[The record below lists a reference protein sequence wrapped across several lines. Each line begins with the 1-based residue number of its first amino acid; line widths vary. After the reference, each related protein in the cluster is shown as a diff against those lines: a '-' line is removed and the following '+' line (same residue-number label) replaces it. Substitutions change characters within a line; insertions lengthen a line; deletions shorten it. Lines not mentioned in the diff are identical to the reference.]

1 MKKQKKFP
9 IAVITKAGILGGIA
23 SIFTLVHISVWFA
36 PPFYK
41 IDLADAIVL
50 IGGYALGPASVLYMQ
65 IVKILLNLILDG
77 TTTFFIG
84 EFANFL
90 MGLVFVLP
98 ASIIFDKKKD
108 FKFVIIGIAVS
119 VVIVCI
125 ISSLVNVYITIP
137 AYSKAF
143 GIPIDEI
150 INMGSIVN
158 PKIVNMQTLV
168 LFGIVP
174 FNVLKCTINSVIS
187 ITLYKKLSQ
196 VLKLEQKN

>member
-1 MKKQKKFP
+1 MKKLKKFS
-9 IAVITKAGILGGIA
+9 IEVLTKAGMLGGIA

-90 MGLVFVLP
+90 MGFVFVLP
-98 ASIIFDKKKD
+98 ASIIYQKKKD
-108 FKFVIIGIAVS
+108 FKSVIIGIAVS
-119 VVIVCI
+119 IVLVCI
-125 ISSLVNVYITIP
+125 VSSIVNVYFTIP

-143 GIPIDEI
+143 GIPIEEI
-150 INMGSIVN
+150 LSVSNAINPNI
-158 PKIVNMQTLV
+158 IDMQTLV

-174 FNVLKCTINSVIS
+174 FNILKCSINSIVS
-187 ITLYKKLSQ
+187 IVLYKRLAKI
-196 VLKLEQKN
+196 LKLEKI